1 VVTFHDCAFAIMGI
15 KTIEPD
21 EQDPGRVP
29 WKLLVIAAFA
39 LLLLAAGA
47 TWLLPKGSDQEAPI
61 TSSVW
66 KEAKTLAALV
76 ALTEQ
81 YGCKTALPQLTKIYS
96 NKESP
101 PILNLLGVCHARV
114 GDYDAARAVFLLA
127 LTHDPL
133 VEPELSN
140 LKSLDNY
147 LVVLEL
153 TTALDLKRE
162 PLPPELELS
171 TVGEPL
177 TP

>member
-1 VVTFHDCAFAIMGI
+1 MRI

-21 EQDPGRVP
+21 EQNSSRVR

-39 LLLLAAGA
+39 LLLLAAMA
-47 TWLLPKGSDQEAPI
+47 TWLLPEASDQEAPI
-61 TSSVW
+61 ISSVW
-66 KEAKTLAALV
+66 KEAKTTAALV
-76 ALTEQ
+76 LLTEQ
-81 YGCKTALPQLTKIYS
+81 HGCKTALPHLAKIYS

-133 VEPELSN
+133 AEPELSN

-147 LVVLEL
+147 LVVLEF

-171 TVGEPL
+171 TVVEPL
-177 TP
+177 KP